1 MQQVDNIIIGAGP
14 GGYELAAMLC
24 EAGESTVLVERT
36 APGGTCLNRGCIPT
50 KCLCATAEAVLHARK
65 AEQFGVNV
73 TFNGID
79 YATARQRML
88 GVIDNLQQG
97 VRAVVKDAI
106 YVEGEARITS
116 SHSVAVGNQEYTA
129 TKRIVIAT
137 GSEPARL
144 PIPGAE
150 LAVTS
155 DDVLAA
161 DRLPASAVIIG
172 GGVIGLEFA
181 SIFNAL
187 GVETTVV
194 EYCKEILPPFDSD
207 MAKRLRTA
215 LSRRDINVVVGA
227 AVESIAANA
236 DGSRIVTYQG
246 KRGPVQVQA
255 EMVVM
260 AVGRRPVVPQGAA
273 EVGVNISRRGFVEVD
288 ERMRTSVEGIYAIGD
303 CNGVLM
309 LAHAA
314 TAQARVVAEDNP
326 ALFDAARVPSVVFTT
341 PEIAMVGPTPA
352 ALDAAGVSYKVVR
365 KSFASNGKACA
376 MGASDGT
383 AKLLVDE
390 ATGALLGAT
399 VLGAHAADLVA
410 EATLLVTDRTPL
422 ADLPRRYIH
431 AHPTL
436 SEILL

>member
-1 MQQVDNIIIGAGP
+1 M
-14 GGYELAAMLC
+14 
-24 EAGESTVLVERT
+24 
-36 APGGTCLNRGCIPT
+36 
-50 KCLCATAEAVLHARK
+50 
-65 AEQFGVNV
+65 
-73 TFNGID
+73 
-79 YATARQRML
+79 
-88 GVIDNLQQG
+88 
-97 VRAVVKDAI
+97 
-106 YVEGEARITS
+106 
-116 SHSVAVGNQEYTA
+116 
-129 TKRIVIAT
+129 
-137 GSEPARL
+137 
-144 PIPGAE
+144 
-150 LAVTS
+150 
-155 DDVLAA
+155 
-161 DRLPASAVIIG
+161 
-172 GGVIGLEFA
+172 
-181 SIFNAL
+181 
-187 GVETTVV
+187 ETTVV

-215 LSRRDINVVVGA
+215 LSRRGINVVVGA

-236 DGSRIVTYQG
+236 DGSRTVTYQG
-246 KRGPVQVQA
+246 KHGPVEVQT

-303 CNGVLM
+303 CNGLLM

-326 ALFDAARVPSVVFTT
+326 ELFDAARVPSVVFTT

-390 ATGALLGAT
+390 ASGALLGTT